1 MNIIV
6 YTKFCTSDPSS
17 FTPRET
23 WKHYKCMN
31 PRFPTADT
39 AIFVK
44 TKNGELELRGMEQEE
59 PYVDIDN
66 LPKVYWNAASG
77 DSGGP
82 VMRRIADSNG
92 EERLVIVAV
101 MAIGSKNSIMPLT
114 TKCISKA
121 SKLTEE
127 VVKWIKEIDKRN
139 YETGK

>member
-1 MNIIV
+1 MIV
-6 YTKFCTSDPSS
+6 YTKFGISDPSRS
-17 FTPRET
+17 IPRET

-31 PRFPTADT
+31 PRMPTAET

-44 TKNGELELRGMEQEE
+44 TKNGELELRGMEKEE
-59 PYVDIDN
+59 PYVDIN
-66 LPKVYWNAASG
+66 NPEVYWNGAGG

-101 MAIGSKNSIMPLT
+101 MAISSKSSIMPLT